1 MMKVVRTNVKMT
13 GSTTVDMPCSRML
26 KKTRKK
32 PHQYT
37 KANSCCH
44 NCRRVQKTK
53 MNMTKKTVS
62 RTSTVTAEVTII
74 TMPAEGPRSG

>member
-1 MMKVVRTNVKMT
+1 MKVVRTTVKMT
-13 GSTTVDMPCSRML
+13 GSTTVDMLFSRML

-32 PHQYT
+32 PHQRT
-37 KANSCCH
+37 KANSRCH

-53 MNMTKKTVS
+53 MNMTKKLVS
-62 RTSTVTAEVTII
+62 RTSTATAKVTII